1 MTNYH
6 KLGDLEK
13 QKFIVSEFWGL
24 EVCNQDLSRIVHPLK
39 PIGVGSLPVSL

>member
-1 MTNYH
+1 MANHH

-24 EVCNQDLSRIVHPLK
+24 GVCNQDLSRIMDPLK
-39 PIGVGSLPVSL
+39 PIEVGSLPVSL